1 MRFSKL
7 TACGRITILA
17 QLRKKY
23 GLYPG
28 RKVMFEANDNSIK
41 ITPLVTMEEV
51 EENIGFLGTKG
62 MLLKSLIEEKKLE
75 KES

>member
-7 TACGRITILA
+7 TACGRITIPA

>member
-7 TACGRITILA
+7 TACGRITIPA

-41 ITPLVTMEEV
+41 ITPLATAEEV
-51 EENIGFLGTKG
+51 KANIGLLGMGGK
-62 MLLKSLIEEKKLE
+62 LLKELVEEKKREREL
-75 KES
+75 